1 MEDIAIPQ
9 CFKSK
14 CLGATGYNPRNHRL
28 VSLKK
33 SERKPGGAIV
43 FALDAIAPEQK
54 EAQAARQQALKDLEE
69 ENKVLLEKI
78 RQIRGGQ

>member
-1 MEDIAIPQ
+1 
-9 CFKSK
+9 
-14 CLGATGYNPRNHRL
+14 
-28 VSLKK
+28 
-33 SERKPGGAIV
+33 V